1 MGDDIRFQKMDVLSD
16 PTVEKADTK
25 LAATRWAAKLPIS
38 TLSMRLNQERVVLVI
53 SVVMFLLFSFMLR
66 GFLEVGN
73 LLSLLQNVAVLGI
86 LAIGMGLVV
95 IGRDIDLTMVAVM
108 GIRGRLVVRTFLQR
122 HVALVGPSAGLRTC
136 TVHRSRKRHPY
147 RLCRDPRDF
156 RNVGSCDLCD
166 RARPLCASRSRQCL
180 YSGDIGWLGQIGAG
194 RILDI
199 PVPVIAFA
207 ALACV
212 AYVGLRYTKYGRFIY
227 AMGDNPLAARNTGIA
242 MRPMTVLLY
251 GISAV
256 IAFAAG
262 IVMAT
267 MVATVNTRFVGT
279 TMVYDIILV
288 VVIGGIGLSGGK
300 GAVRNVI
307 AGTVLI
313 GLLLN
318 GLTIM
323 DISDSVQNN
332 IKSLI
337 LLLAIIL
344 DSVLDPR
351 DEQTSSRGI
360 SEVGSAKESASA
372 AQDGR

>member
-1 MGDDIRFQKMDVLSD
+1 VCENVVAKCSKVATAESKMDTSGGT
-16 PTVEKADTK
+16 TVHRADSTSAAAPREPKAVT
-25 LAATRWAAKLPIS
+25 ATFGL
-38 TLSMRLNQERVVLVI
+38 RLNQERVVLAI
-53 SVVMFLLFSFMLR
+53 SAIMFLLFSFFLD
-66 GFLEVGN
+66 GFLQVGN

-86 LAIGMGLVV
+86 LAIGMGIVV
-95 IGRDIDLTMVAVM
+95 IGRGIDLTMVAVM
-108 GIRGRLVVRTFLQR
+108 VFSVAWSFALFSSGMSLWSALLLGCALALSIGVVNGVLIAYVEIPAIFATLAVATSVTGLGRF
-122 HVALVGPSAGLRTC
+122 ALVD
-136 TVHRSRKRHPY
+136 
-147 RLCRDPRDF
+147 RD
-156 RNVGSCDLCD
+156 NV
-166 RARPLCASRSRQCL
+166 
-180 YSGDIGWLGQIGAG
+180 YISGDIGWLGQIGAG

-207 ALACV
+207 AFACA
-212 AYVGLRYTKYGRFIY
+212 AYVGLRYTKYGQFVY

-242 MRPMTVLLY
+242 MRPMTVLVY
-251 GISAV
+251 GMSAV

-267 MVATVNTRFVGT
+267 MVASVNTRLVGT

-323 DISDSVQNN
+323 DISYSVQNI
-332 IKSLI
+332 IKSLV

-344 DSVLDPR
+344 DSILNPR
-351 DEQTSSRGI
+351 DEQTSQQGDI
-360 SEVGSAKESASA
+360 
-372 AQDGR
+372 